1 MAKKT
6 EFRVADAETVIG
18 AGVIVKGTL
27 HSEGDVTIDGDLK
40 GGVKTTGNL
49 TIGATGSVE
58 ANIAARNVK
67 VSGQLVGNIK
77 AEGETSISGTGK
89 VKGNIHTGLLTID
102 HGAVFSGQSFMHE
115 SAPPAEV
122 LKNEN

>member
-6 EFRVADAETVIG
+6 EFGIAEAETFIG
-18 AGVIVKGTL
+18 AGVSVKGTL

-58 ANIAARNVK
+58 ANVAARNVK
-67 VSGQLVGNIK
+67 ISGQLHGNVK
-77 AEGETSISGTGK
+77 AEGETSITGTGR
-89 VKGNIHTGLLTID
+89 VKGNIHTVMLAID

-115 SAPPAEV
+115 GSAPRPDEE
-122 LKNEN
+122 EN